1 MQLNKTEDTEATEEQ
16 EQEVKYETTPRRWLQ
31 LSSLLLML
39 AFNHF
44 TYSMYIPIIQSV
56 QAAYLQPSPFL
67 TSMNV
72 LVWRIQAVP
81 MNFVSIWLYKHYSV
95 RYVLTIAATLQ
106 IAGGWIRSYAI
117 LTDSFWPILLGTT
130 VLSCSMTMLM
140 CSQMF
145 IINKWFPVE
154 EFGRA

>member
-1 MQLNKTEDTEATEEQ
+1 
-16 EQEVKYETTPRRWLQ
+16 
-31 LSSLLLML
+31 
-39 AFNHF
+39 
-44 TYSMYIPIIQSV
+44 
-56 QAAYLQPSPFL
+56 
-67 TSMNV
+67 
-72 LVWRIQAVP
+72 
-81 MNFVSIWLYKHYSV
+81 
-95 RYVLTIAATLQ
+95 VLTIAATLQ

-130 VLSCSMTMLM
+130 ILSCSMTMLM